1 MSTLLPSPLS
11 APAQR
16 VEADTDHG
24 IERFSRSLDERSPHT
39 RSSTAQ
45 IVPMDANEPMH
56 PADLF
61 VLRWSL
67 GVSLVF
73 AVIYLIEWITL

>member
-24 IERFSRSLDERSPHT
+24 TERFSRSLDQRNPYT
-39 RSSTAQ
+39 RSSSAW
-45 IVPMDANEPMH
+45 IVPMDADQPMH
-56 PADLF
+56 PADLL

-67 GVSLVF
+67 RAALAF
-73 AVIYLIEWITL
+73 AVIYLYEWITL

>member
-24 IERFSRSLDERSPHT
+24 TERFSRSLDQRSPHV

-45 IVPMDANEPMH
+45 IVPMDAEEPMH
-56 PADLF
+56 PADLL
-61 VLRWSL
+61 VMRWSL
-67 GVSLVF
+67 RAAVAF
-73 AVIYLIEWITL
+73 AFIYLIEWITL